1 MRFLEYLFF
10 KYYNWQVKVRNGD
23 MPTFMAVLFITF
35 CSFFYFLNIVMSFDY
50 FLFGDNTTTLSKW
63 YFIAF
68 TIILLILEFFLFV
81 YKGRDKMIMETH
93 REEWTG
99 KKNLGAILFP
109 AIAFVWFNVNWIVK
123 MLMNRGAL

>member
-10 KYYNWQVKVRNGD
+10 KYYNWQVKVGNGD
-23 MPTFMAVLFITF
+23 MPTFMAVLFIAF
-35 CSFFYFLNIVMSFDY
+35 CSFLYFLNIIASLQFFVFVNS
-50 FLFGDNTTTLSKW
+50 TTISKW

-68 TIILLILEFFLFV
+68 AIILLVLEFFLLA
-81 YKGRDKMIMETH
+81 YKGRDKIIMETH

-123 MLMNRGAL
+123 MLLNRGVL

>member
-10 KYYNWQVKVRNGD
+10 KYYNWQVKVGNGD

-81 YKGRDKMIMETH
+81 YKGRDNMM
-93 REEWTG
+93 
-99 KKNLGAILFP
+99 GAILFP
-109 AIAFVWFNVNWIVK
+109 AITFVWFNVNCIVK
-123 MLMNRGAL
+123 MLMNRGVL